1 MPPHFPFCA
10 KYVILYKH
18 TINGNTRQKRDFTLR
33 EYYITKNDSGKRLNK
48 FLEKA
53 VPRLSGGMMHK
64 YLRLKRI
71 KLNGRRTEAA
81 CRLAEGDRV
90 QLYINDEYFEQVRE
104 EEAFRRIKTPRLTV
118 VYEDENILLADKVPG
133 MVVHADEKGD
143 SDTLIAHIQA
153 YLYQSGAWNPD
164 DAASFAPALCNRID
178 RNTGGIVIA
187 AKTAEA
193 LRILNDKIKEHELKK
208 KYLCVV
214 LGRPSPPKGRIE
226 NFLRRDEKR
235 KQVTLHDRPVPGAKT
250 AKTLYRTLASTK
262 ELSLVEC
269 VLLTGRTHQIRAHMA
284 SIGCPLLG
292 DGKYGR
298 GDRNRACGET
308 GQLLYSYELTFAF
321 ESDAG
326 ALQYLDGRTFR
337 VRRIDFV
344 QKYFPDFRF

>member
-1 MPPHFPFCA
+1 M
-10 KYVILYKH
+10 
-18 TINGNTRQKRDFTLR
+18 R
-33 EYYITKNDSGKRLNK
+33 EYYITKNDSGQRLNK

-71 KLNGRRTEAA
+71 KLNGKRTEAA
-81 CRLAEGDRV
+81 CRLAEGDKV

-118 VYEDENILLADKVPG
+118 VYEDENILLADKAPG
-133 MVVHADEKGD
+133 MVVHADENGD

-208 KYLCVV
+208 KYVCVV
-214 LGRPSPPKGRIE
+214 LGRPEPPRGRIE

-292 DGKYGR
+292 DGKYGV
-298 GDRNRACGET
+298 GSVNRKYGET
-308 GQLLYSYELTFAF
+308 HQALYSYRLCFDFPT
-321 ESDAG
+321 DAG
-326 ALQYLDGRTFR
+326 ILEYLRGQEFQVDEVPF
-337 VRRIDFV
+337 
-344 QKYFPDFRF
+344 QKKYFG